1 MRHRGSFVLFRRWHA
16 TVNSIEAG
24 TRLEKTL
31 IPRLGQAPLSLAA
44 KPDIKGGAR
53 RRRGPRQLYF
63 QNLILGGSGQRHRN
77 SDYRIP
83 GPGIPTRLLDHLQV
97 PSGEAS
103 DV

>member
-1 MRHRGSFVLFRRWHA
+1 MRHGGSFVLFRRVHA

-31 IPRLGQAPLSLAA
+31 IPRLSQASLSLAA
-44 KPDIKGGAR
+44 KPDIKRGAR

-63 QNLILGGSGQRHRN
+63 QSLILRGSRQRHRN
-77 SDYRIP
+77 SDYRIS
-83 GPGIPTRLLDHLQV
+83 GPGIPPRFFDQLQV